1 MPIPALAA
9 IKGFFTG
16 KGTEIVKDVMGGLD
30 SLFTSK
36 EEKMKKEIELTEK
49 INAHLEKM
57 EGEITQR
64 MLSED
69 KAVTD
74 RWQADMSSDSWLSKN
89 TRPIVMLS
97 LLGFIFILVFF
108 DSAIKEKFEVKEEYI
123 SLLKAALETSLIAYF
138 GSRGFEKYTA
148 MKTKK

>member
-1 MPIPALAA
+1 MPIPAIAA

-16 KGTEIVKDVMGGLD
+16 KAPEIVKDVMGGLD
-30 SLFTSK
+30 NLFTSK
-36 EEKMKKEIELTEK
+36 EEKLAKEIELTEK
-49 INAHLEKM
+49 VNAHLEKI
-57 EGEITQR
+57 EGEVTQR

-69 KAVTD
+69 KAITE
-74 RWQADMSSDSWLSKN
+74 RWQADMNSDSWLSKN

-108 DSAIKEKFEVKEEYI
+108 DSAIKERFEVKEGYI
-123 SLLKAALETSLIAYF
+123 SLLEAALETSLIAYF